1 MAKRQV
7 VFGMLGIQLDA
18 GTGPG
23 RWQKWRPTVALGMH
37 EDFVPDRIELLVDA
51 RRFGALTALVREDLA
66 LTAPDTAVH
75 VHDTYMADPW
85 EFEGVYACLH
95 DFLAGY
101 AFQPDEEDYYIHIT
115 TGTHVSQICWFLLT
129 ESRHFPGRLLQT
141 SPPRK
146 QHVGDPGTYA
156 VIDLDLSRYDHIAQR
171 FAQQQ
176 LQDRDLL
183 KGGIAT
189 RNPAFNRMIEQIE
202 TVATRSRAPML
213 LMGPTGAGKSQ
224 LARRVFDLKKLKH
237 QLPGRFVEVNC
248 ATLRGDGAMS
258 TLFGHTKGAYTGA
271 VSDRA
276 GLLRSA
282 DKGLLF
288 LDEIG
293 ELGQDEQAML
303 LRALEEKRF
312 LPVGSDREVESD
324 FQLIAGTNRNLQ
336 EAVRQGRFRDD
347 LLARLNLWTY
357 PLPGLAERREDIEP
371 NLDFELD
378 RWSREQHQRVRFNAE
393 ARSRYLA
400 FATSP
405 DAPWR
410 GNFRDLGA
418 SLMRLATLANAG
430 RIQTD
435 GVEEEIAR
443 LRAQWHGSA
452 DASPLD
458 ALLGEAAAELDRF
471 DRVQL
476 EDVVR
481 VCARSAS
488 LSAAGRELF
497 AVSRTQRASTNDA
510 DRLRKYLARFGL
522 DWEQV
527 RAGWPG
533 VRAADQRSALPRLAA
548 FQRSAAW

>member
-1 MAKRQV
+1 MDMGKRQV

-51 RRFGALTALVREDLA
+51 RRFGTLTALVREDLA

-324 FQLIAGTNRNLQ
+324 FQLIAGTNRDLQ
-336 EAVRQGRFRDD
+336 QAVHAGRFRED

-371 NLDFELD
+371 NLDFELE
-378 RWSREQHQRVRFNAE
+378 RWSREQHERVRFNAE

-527 RAGWPG
+527 RAVSRGG
-533 VRAADQRSALPRLAA
+533 VAP
-548 FQRSAAW
+548 

>member
-1 MAKRQV
+1 MSKRQV
-7 VFGMLGIQLDA
+7 IFGMLGTQLDS
-18 GTGPG
+18 GSGPG
-23 RWQKWRPTVALGMH
+23 RWEKWRPTVALGMH
-37 EDFVPDRIELLVDA
+37 EDFQPDRIELMLDE
-51 RRFGALTALVREDLA
+51 RRFSRLAKLVQEDLA
-66 LTAPDTAVH
+66 LVSPGTELRL
-75 VHDTYMADPW
+75 HDTYLVDPW
-85 EFEGVYACLH
+85 EFEGVYARLH
-95 DFLAGY
+95 DFLASY
-101 AFQPDEEDYYIHIT
+101 PFQPDEEDYYVHIT
-115 TGTHVSQICWFLLT
+115 TGTHVTQICWFLLT

-146 QHVGDPGTYA
+146 QTNGDPGSHT

-183 KGGIAT
+183 KSGIAT

-202 TVATRSRAPML
+202 KVATRSRAPML
-213 LMGPTGAGKSQ
+213 LTGPTGAGKSQ
-224 LARRVFDLKKLKH
+224 LAKRVFELKKLKH

-271 VSDRA
+271 SSDRA

-282 DKGLLF
+282 HQGLLF

-293 ELGQDEQAML
+293 ELGADEQAML

-324 FQLIAGTNRNLQ
+324 FQLIAGTNRDLQ
-336 EAVRQGRFRDD
+336 HDVRLGRFRED

-357 PLPGLAERREDIEP
+357 QLPGLAERSEDIEP
-371 NLDFELD
+371 NLEFELE
-378 RWSREQHQRVRFNAE
+378 RWSREQHERVRFNAE
-393 ARSRYLA
+393 ARSRYLT
-400 FATSP
+400 FATSSE
-405 DAPWR
+405 AAWR

-418 SLMRLATLANAG
+418 SVVRMATLANAG

-435 GVEEEIAR
+435 GVDEEINR
-443 LRAQWHGSA
+443 LRTQWHGSD
-452 DASPLD
+452 DASPLQ
-458 ALLGEAAAELDRF
+458 ALLGDAANQLDRF

-476 EDVVR
+476 EEVVR
-481 VCARSAS
+481 VCLRSKT

-510 DRLRKYLARFGL
+510 DRLRKYLAKFDL
-522 DWEQV
+522 DWEQL
-527 RAGWPG
+527 RNHATP
-533 VRAADQRSALPRLAA
+533 L
-548 FQRSAAW
+548 

>member
-51 RRFGALTALVREDLA
+51 RRFGTLTALVREDLA

-75 VHDTYMADPW
+75 IHDTYMADPW

-95 DFLAGY
+95 DFLADY

-213 LMGPTGAGKSQ
+213 LWGPR
-224 LARRVFDLKKLKH
+224 AR
-237 QLPGRFVEVNC
+237 
-248 ATLRGDGAMS
+248 A
-258 TLFGHTKGAYTGA
+258 
-271 VSDRA
+271 
-276 GLLRSA
+276 
-282 DKGLLF
+282 
-288 LDEIG
+288 
-293 ELGQDEQAML
+293 
-303 LRALEEKRF
+303 
-312 LPVGSDREVESD
+312 
-324 FQLIAGTNRNLQ
+324 
-336 EAVRQGRFRDD
+336 
-347 LLARLNLWTY
+347 
-357 PLPGLAERREDIEP
+357 
-371 NLDFELD
+371 
-378 RWSREQHQRVRFNAE
+378 
-393 ARSRYLA
+393 
-400 FATSP
+400 
-405 DAPWR
+405 
-410 GNFRDLGA
+410 
-418 SLMRLATLANAG
+418 
-430 RIQTD
+430 
-435 GVEEEIAR
+435 
-443 LRAQWHGSA
+443 
-452 DASPLD
+452 
-458 ALLGEAAAELDRF
+458 
-471 DRVQL
+471 
-476 EDVVR
+476 
-481 VCARSAS
+481 
-488 LSAAGRELF
+488 
-497 AVSRTQRASTNDA
+497 RAS
-510 DRLRKYLARFGL
+510 
-522 DWEQV
+522 
-527 RAGWPG
+527 WPG
-533 VRAADQRSALPRLAA
+533 GCST
-548 FQRSAAW
+548 